1 MPSAPSPHREPDDVR
16 DIRDA
21 GRSGVPGLGDT
32 GDQQRAAERRARL
45 KRDIGRYS
53 GLGFQFAA
61 TLGVF
66 AFGGYWL
73 DQRLGTLPL
82 FLIVGVLLGFAGGFL
97 SLVRRVPPAG
107 GASSRR
113 RKNDRPT

>member
-1 MPSAPSPHREPDDVR
+1 MSSASSPGRQPDER
-16 DIRDA
+16 GNA
-21 GRSGVPGLGDT
+21 GRAGEPGLAGADA
-32 GDQQRAAERRARL
+32 DQRAAERRARL

-61 TLGVF
+61 TVGVF

-82 FLIVGVLLGFAGGFL
+82 FLITGVLLGFAGGIL
-97 SLVRRVPPAG
+97 SLIRRVPPGG

-113 RKNDRPT
+113 RKNDAST